1 MACTTRTEGYLF
13 TDLTE
18 NKFGDRSNAIGKRFG
33 RLKTDADFGREK
45 VFHSI
50 RKTFANQLWSAGVEA
65 ELISQLQGHSTG
77 GLTLDVCAQDPARP
91 AKAKA
96 IGVLSFPGLTST

>member
-1 MACTTRTEGYLF
+1 MF

-33 RLKTDADFGREK
+33 RLNTDADFGRE
-45 VFHSI
+45 I
-50 RKTFANQLWSAGVEA
+50 RKTFANQLWSAGVQA

-77 GLTLDVCAQDPARP
+77 SLTLDVCAQDPARP